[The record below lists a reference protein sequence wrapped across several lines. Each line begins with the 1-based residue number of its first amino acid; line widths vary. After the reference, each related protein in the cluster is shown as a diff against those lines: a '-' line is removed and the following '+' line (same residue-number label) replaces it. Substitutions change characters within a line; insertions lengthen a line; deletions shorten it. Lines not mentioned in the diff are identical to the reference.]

1 MLGLQ
6 ASNLQE
12 QKQLFNSEIKL
23 GLRQILQQELAL

>member
-12 QKQLFNSEIKL
+12 EEQLFNSEIKL